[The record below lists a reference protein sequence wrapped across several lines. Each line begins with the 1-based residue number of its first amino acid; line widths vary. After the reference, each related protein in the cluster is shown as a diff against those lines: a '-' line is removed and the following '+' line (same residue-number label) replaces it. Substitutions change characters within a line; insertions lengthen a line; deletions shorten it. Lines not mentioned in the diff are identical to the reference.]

1 MAITTYSELQTALQS
16 SLARTDLATAAADWI
31 TLFEAAAN
39 RRLRVRQME
48 TSTTLTP
55 VSGSVSLPSDYLSWR
70 RVTWSGS
77 PLQELEYVT
86 PTYLNWAF
94 PGSSVAN
101 AAVFTIEGAV
111 LKVRPSSDT
120 ALDFDYFQKIPA
132 LTNINTTN
140 WLLTAHPDC
149 YLKGAL
155 YEAYDFIMDKES
167 AFMRKTQRDEIFDE
181 IEKLSNKTRGVGGMR
196 VLGPTP

>member
-1 MAITTYSELQTALQS
+1 MSITTYAELQTAINS
-16 SLARTDLATAAADWI
+16 WLARTDLATNVPDFIAN
-31 TLFEAAAN
+31 FEAAAN

-55 VSGSVSLPSDYLSWR
+55 SSGSVSLPADYLSWR

-77 PLQELEYVT
+77 PLQQLEYVT
-86 PTYLNWAF
+86 PDYMNWAF
-94 PGSSVAN
+94 TTTSVAN
-101 AAVFTIEGAV
+101 PAVFTIEGST
-111 LKVRPSSDT
+111 LKVRPSSNT

-132 LTNINTTN
+132 LVTSSTN

-167 AFMRKTQRDEIFDE
+167 AFMRKTQRDEVFDE
-181 IEKLSNKTRGVGGMR
+181 IATLSNKTRGVGGMR